1 MLITEVQSNLNDLV
15 LIMIDKGMTKPRTQ
29 MEIASNTPNIYIWI
43 WWTDDAELNKSE
55 LVRGDSPEQAFDKAE
70 TWLRGLKNKDERN
83 RDAYRKAVAAAID
96 LGNKYGIE
104 DAAINPLKEVMEKL
118 SKNALE
124 HHPVPV
130 REPFND
136 EIPF

>member
-1 MLITEVQSNLNDLV
+1 